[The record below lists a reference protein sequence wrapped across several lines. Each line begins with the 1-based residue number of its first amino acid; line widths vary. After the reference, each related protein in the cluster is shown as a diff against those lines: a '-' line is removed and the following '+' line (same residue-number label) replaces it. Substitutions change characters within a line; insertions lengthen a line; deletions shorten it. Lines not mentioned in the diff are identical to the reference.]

1 MKSVKIQVPKGY
13 EIDEKN
19 STFEEIKFKPINNLF
34 EFLDLNLP
42 SKTLWATCN
51 VGAEKPEERGKLLSF
66 DEVFSEYEL
75 PTSDQIEELIKF
87 CDWKY
92 VNYKGVNGY
101 LVIGTN
107 GNSIFLP
114 AAGYRDVT
122 FLCGV
127 SGSGNYWSRTLGTN
141 DLVGAY
147 SLYFNSNDVVCYNG
161 SRYYGRS
168 VRCVKNN

>member
-1 MKSVKIQVPKGY
+1 MKSIKIQIPEGY

-19 STFEEIKFKPINNLF
+19 STFKEIKFKPINNF
-34 EFLDLNLP
+34 EFVDLNLP

-51 VGAEKPEERGKLLSF
+51 VGAKKPEEYGKLLSF

-75 PTSDQIEELIKF
+75 PTSDQIEELTKF

-92 VNYKGVNGY
+92 VNYKGVNGC

-114 AAGYRDVT
+114 AAGCRYGTSLYNV
-122 FLCGV
+122 
-127 SGSGNYWSRTLGTN
+127 GSRGRYWSRTLYTRCPY
-141 DLVGAY
+141 DAY
-147 SLYFNSNDVVCYNG
+147 GLLFDSDSVDWYYI
-161 SRYYGRS
+161 SRYYGQS
-168 VRCVKNN
+168 IRCVKNN